1 MAWLTPVTDR
11 GSDARCT
18 YADMNRIAGNI
29 NHLLGS
35 SLPTTYGQDDD
46 TTTTLVSVTAWSDIL
61 SALSSLCIAVGFSDP
76 QPTDLMTFDNFNLVE
91 SLTLKVKERLDL
103 IEKNAN
109 AVHYAG
115 EGFYSS
121 ASPEIYSQGV

>member
-1 MAWLTPVTDR
+1 MAWITPVTGR

-35 SLPTTYGQDDD
+35 SLPANYGQDDGS
-46 TTTTLVSVTAWSDIL
+46 TVTLVSVTAWSDIL
-61 SALSSLCIAVGFSDP
+61 SALSSLCIAVGFADP
-76 QPTDLMTFDNFNLVE
+76 QPTSLMTFDNFNYVE
-91 SLTLKVKERLDL
+91 SLTLKVKDRFD
-103 IEKNAN
+103 IITKNAD

-115 EGFYSS
+115 EGIYASV
-121 ASPEIYSQGV
+121 SPEIYSQGV